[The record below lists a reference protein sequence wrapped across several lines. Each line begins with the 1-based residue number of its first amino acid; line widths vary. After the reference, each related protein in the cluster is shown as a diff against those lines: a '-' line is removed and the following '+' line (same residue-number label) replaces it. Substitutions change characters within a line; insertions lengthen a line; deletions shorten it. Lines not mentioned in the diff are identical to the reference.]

1 MEECRLPIRKKR
13 ADEIPAK
20 DLQRLLINPKATV
33 IVDGISCRL
42 SNDWSRAGIDP
53 TDSSLT
59 FHPDAAGRFR
69 LNIDCDEECNCA
81 HKYSKDVIVEFND
94 ISTLE
99 ANDTTIIKNNIMIGP
114 HTLTMGTPVI
124 VCKKQY
130 NNRLNHYG
138 KKVLRCHAVKMIEQH
153 PVCLTCSSFPPNQLW
168 NNDNNEC
175 VDCCVVSFEPYCYEC
190 KCV

>member
-1 MEECRLPIRKKR
+1 MEECRLPSRKKR

-33 IVDGISCRL
+33 IIDSIPCRL
-42 SNDWSRAGIDP
+42 SNDWSRAGISQ
-53 TDSSLT
+53 DSGWLI
-59 FHPDAAGRFR
+59 FHPDAASLSL
-69 LNIDCDEECNCA
+69 LNVECDEECYCA
-81 HKYSKDVIVEFND
+81 HKYLKDVIVEIDD

-99 ANDTTIIKNNIMIGP
+99 ANDTTIIKENIMIGT
-114 HTLTMGTPVI
+114 HTLTIGTPVI

-130 NNRLNHYG
+130 NNRLNYNG
-138 KKVLRCHAVKMIEQH
+138 KKVLRCHAVKIIEQH

-168 NNDNNEC
+168 NDGNNEC
-175 VDCCVVSFEPYCYEC
+175 VECCVVSFEPYCYEC